1 MSNFLKALPIVAKA
15 LSENYGVKLDI
26 VGNQAFAAKDR
37 IVLPVLPEDDDRAKI
52 LARGYLDH
60 EAGHVKHSDFESQSQ
75 GFEKNLANVLED
87 VRIELAMG
95 RRYPGC
101 RENLD
106 ALTRL
111 LVAEGDFK
119 PLEPTAP
126 PAAIIQGYLLH
137 LLRARILGQRV
148 FEPMINQDVPVFDQA
163 FPGLRCKLE
172 PIALEVKDAPDTQ
185 AVLELV
191 RRIMELLQDQAQ
203 PSPQPQPDSSGNQ
216 KAKGNGQS
224 DKSGRQDKAESPNQD
239 DSSSGYGQG
248 ENSSEG
254 KDQSD
259 SSEASGKQDQDNSPE
274 SQPDTKNNPS
284 ESGQESPSH
293 QDDDPT
299 PTGGDNGATDSSS
312 SQPDSTPG
320 DQSGGQADTGTTQPG
335 DKVADDNASASPGLA
350 GSSTAAA
357 EALADNTSYQDL
369 GETLADK
376 LNAISRKGGGSEMAV
391 EVPAWWNNGRP
402 IAEQEL
408 LQATARLRAMLSGV
422 VQSKRARRD
431 RSSRYGTKLNIGAL
445 HRLSMNDSTV
455 FLSRQER
462 RAVNTAVYLLMDQS
476 YSMKGRQIEVA
487 FMATAALARALIT
500 IPGTAVAAGAF
511 STHFIAGYSERRNY
525 VASLLKYEETAC
537 RMNLIV
543 PPPEGGT
550 PMAEAIY
557 CAAAHLLMRR
567 EPRRLLVVLTDGEP
581 NDVEAT
587 QEIIEKCRCVGM
599 EVYGIGILDNRVIP
613 VFGKKFSSVVN
624 TIGEL
629 PERMFRLLANCL

>member
-60 EAGHVKHSDFESQSQ
+60 EAGHVKHSDFESQLQ

-111 LVAEGDFK
+111 LAAEGDFK

-224 DKSGRQDKAESPNQD
+224 EKSSQQNKADSPNQD
-239 DSSSGYGQG
+239 DSSSGDGQG
-248 ENSSEG
+248 EASEG

-259 SSEASGKQDQDNSPE
+259 SSAEPGKQGQDDLPE
-274 SQPDTKNNPS
+274 SQPDTDTNPS

-293 QDDDPT
+293 QDDEPSRPAETVEQPIAPRPNPT
-299 PTGGDNGATDSSS
+299 ARQEISPAARPIPAQHNQGIRWQMIMPAHPPGWPDRRRLLKPWLTTPAIRTWARRWLTSSMLSAARKAAQRWPLRFRLGGITAGRLQNKSCSR
-312 SQPDSTPG
+312 Q
-320 DQSGGQADTGTTQPG
+320 QPG
-335 DKVADDNASASPGLA
+335 SGPCCPVWCSRNGPG
-350 GSSTAAA
+350 G
-357 EALADNTSYQDL
+357 
-369 GETLADK
+369 
-376 LNAISRKGGGSEMAV
+376 I
-391 EVPAWWNNGRP
+391 EVPA
-402 IAEQEL
+402 
-408 LQATARLRAMLSGV
+408 TARR
-422 VQSKRARRD
+422 
-431 RSSRYGTKLNIGAL
+431 LNLGAL